1 MNSEPKTRQISN
13 INTTL
18 RKERKTETES
28 DSVSDTSKQRRK
40 RSSSRPRQSSV
51 KQSKNLLN
59 NNALDKKL
67 VKPNARNTD
76 RKSNEGKKSCKISS
90 FRLVGLMGKFIFGRN
105 KLSLGLKE
113 LAGEDNKTSAASDNY
128 PSEVITNKDEAS
140 TDVDIDLDESIIE
153 EHSKVNDN
161 EISEKIDI
169 DLNDP
174 EVANSTAKIQAS
186 FKGKQARKEVEKIK
200 EDKKQASKHKIEE
213 EIDINLNDPEV
224 ANSAAKI
231 QASFKG
237 KQVRK
242 EVAKM
247 KEETI
252 QNFSEGDLAK
262 TETEEIEKKADEE
275 IDIDLNDPEVAN
287 SAAKIQ
293 ASFKGKQVR
302 KEVAKKKEEQSQSNS
317 EVNIV
322 ETETEEAEKKAD
334 EEIDIDLNDPEVAN
348 SAAKIQASFKGK
360 QVRKEVA
367 KLKEE
372 KIQNPSKENDTDI
385 DKGEAKIKAEE
396 EIDIDLIDPEVA
408 NSAAKIQASFKGKQV
423 RKEVAKLK
431 EEHIQNAS
439 KENDTD
445 IDTGE
450 AKIKADEEID
460 IDLNDPEVANSAA
473 KIQASF
479 KRKQVRTEAA
489 KMKEEQSQSNSEGN
503 IVKTEKEEAE
513 QKANEEIYIDL
524 NDPEEAD
531 SAAKIQTS
539 FKGKQARK
547 EVAKMKEE
555 NEKDA
560 TIVKTDVN
568 LNLKQAEP
576 TECLKLEDW
585 NPKETP
591 QIFENAEED
600 ISVRSSVNWEDP
612 DINDTATNIQAGY
625 RGWKVRDDM
634 NKKEEERAATK
645 IQTRYRGYQARK
657 NLSKIRKE
665 KNKNLKDNLEEPNE
679 IIVAD
684 TSEYTEYDSETSYYY
699 EDEDD
704 ESEILDERP
713 KTPET
718 SVAKFAEK
726 TDSQD
731 STKLSGFKAI
741 GMVAR
746 LMKKRKE
753 KLDDERRQSIVSK
766 DDSTMEKNLSKENQ
780 IAEIVPKEPTATE
793 RAAEQVSTTETTS
806 KITTEDSDHE
816 YTSDDFL
823 NGDEELE
830 DSDAE
835 TGSENEEECEEEEQ
849 VVQEDKKPFFLLKRL
864 VGIMSLT
871 GGPNIKTFKSNKVGI
886 LAEVKENSKEH
897 EEQEETVPKPPAEIL
912 RSKIEGVEVVVTD
925 VDG

>member
-51 KQSKNLLN
+51 KKSKNLLN

-186 FKGKQARKEVEKIK
+186 FKGKQARKEVEKII
-200 EDKKQASKHKIEE
+200 EDKKQASKHKIDE
-213 EIDINLNDPEV
+213 EIDIN
-224 ANSAAKI
+224 
-231 QASFKG
+231 
-237 KQVRK
+237 
-242 EVAKM
+242 
-247 KEETI
+247 
-252 QNFSEGDLAK
+252 
-262 TETEEIEKKADEE
+262 
-275 IDIDLNDPEVAN
+275 LNDPEVAN

-322 ETETEEAEKKAD
+322 ETETEEIEKKAD

-372 KIQNPSKENDTDI
+372 KIQNPSKENVTDI

-503 IVKTEKEEAE
+503 IVKLETEEAE
-513 QKANEEIYIDL
+513 QKANEEIDIDL

-576 TECLKLEDW
+576 TECSKLEDW

-679 IIVAD
+679 IIVED

-793 RAAEQVSTTETTS
+793 RAVEQVSTTETTS

>member
-242 EVAKM
+242 EVAK
-247 KEETI
+247 
-252 QNFSEGDLAK
+252 
-262 TETEEIEKKADEE
+262 
-275 IDIDLNDPEVAN
+275 
-287 SAAKIQ
+287 
-293 ASFKGKQVR
+293 
-302 KEVAKKKEEQSQSNS
+302 KKEEQSQSNS

-385 DKGEAKIKAEE
+385 DKGEAKI
-396 EIDIDLIDPEVA
+396 
-408 NSAAKIQASFKGKQV
+408 
-423 RKEVAKLK
+423 R
-431 EEHIQNAS
+431 
-439 KENDTD
+439 
-445 IDTGE
+445 
-450 AKIKADEEID
+450 ADEEID
-460 IDLNDPEVANSAA
+460 
-473 KIQASF
+473 
-479 KRKQVRTEAA
+479 
-489 KMKEEQSQSNSEGN
+489 
-503 IVKTEKEEAE
+503 
-513 QKANEEIYIDL
+513 IDL

-576 TECLKLEDW
+576 TECSKLEDW

-823 NGDEELE
+823 DGDEELE

-835 TGSENEEECEEEEQ
+835 TGSENEEEGEEEEQ

>member
-1 MNSEPKTRQISN
+1 M
-13 INTTL
+13 NTTL

-28 DSVSDTSKQRRK
+28 DSISDTSKQRRK

-51 KQSKNLLN
+51 KKSKNLLN

-76 RKSNEGKKSCKISS
+76 RKSNEGEKSCKISS

-128 PSEVITNKDEAS
+128 PSEVITIKDEAS

-153 EHSKVNDN
+153 EHSKVNDLKNFDSNDN
-161 EISEKIDI
+161 EISEKVDI

-224 ANSAAKI
+224 ANTAAKI

-247 KEETI
+247 KEE
-252 QNFSEGDLAK
+252 QSQSNSEVNIVK
-262 TETEEIEKKADEE
+262 TETEKIEKKADEE

-302 KEVAKKKEEQSQSNS
+302 KEVAKMKEEQSQSNS
-317 EVNIV
+317 EGNIV
-322 ETETEEAEKKAD
+322 KTETEEIEK
-334 EEIDIDLNDPEVAN
+334 
-348 SAAKIQASFKGK
+348 
-360 QVRKEVA
+360 
-367 KLKEE
+367 
-372 KIQNPSKENDTDI
+372 
-385 DKGEAKIKAEE
+385 
-396 EIDIDLIDPEVA
+396 
-408 NSAAKIQASFKGKQV
+408 
-423 RKEVAKLK
+423 
-431 EEHIQNAS
+431 
-439 KENDTD
+439 
-445 IDTGE
+445 
-450 AKIKADEEID
+450 KADEEID

-489 KMKEEQSQSNSEGN
+489 KMKEEQSQSNLEGN
-503 IVKTEKEEAE
+503 IVKTETEEAE
-513 QKANEEIYIDL
+513 QKANEEIDIDL
-524 NDPEEAD
+524 NDPEVANN
-531 SAAKIQTS
+531 AAKIQAS
-539 FKGKQARK
+539 FKGKQVRK

-555 NEKDA
+555 NKKDA

-568 LNLKQAEP
+568 LNLEQVEP
-576 TECLKLEDW
+576 TECSKLEDW

-591 QIFENAEED
+591 QIIENAEED
-600 ISVRSSVNWEDP
+600 LSVRSSVNWEDP

-657 NLSKIRKE
+657 NVSKIRKE

-679 IIVAD
+679 IIVED

-766 DDSTMEKNLSKENQ
+766 DDSTMENNLSKENQ
-780 IAEIVPKEPTATE
+780 IAELVTKERTATE

-823 NGDEELE
+823 DGDEELE

-835 TGSENEEECEEEEQ
+835 TGSENEEEGEEDEQ

-897 EEQEETVPKPPAEIL
+897 EEQEETVPKPPAEIS

>member
-200 EDKKQASKHKIEE
+200 EDKKQASKHKIDE

-262 TETEEIEKKADEE
+262 TETEEIEKKDDE
-275 IDIDLNDPEVAN
+275 IDIDLNDPEVA
-287 SAAKIQ
+287 K
-293 ASFKGKQVR
+293 
-302 KEVAKKKEEQSQSNS
+302 
-317 EVNIV
+317 
-322 ETETEEAEKKAD
+322 
-334 EEIDIDLNDPEVAN
+334 
-348 SAAKIQASFKGK
+348 
-360 QVRKEVA
+360 
-367 KLKEE
+367 
-372 KIQNPSKENDTDI
+372 
-385 DKGEAKIKAEE
+385 
-396 EIDIDLIDPEVA
+396 
-408 NSAAKIQASFKGKQV
+408 
-423 RKEVAKLK
+423 
-431 EEHIQNAS
+431 
-439 KENDTD
+439 
-445 IDTGE
+445 
-450 AKIKADEEID
+450 
-460 IDLNDPEVANSAA
+460 SAA

-665 KNKNLKDNLEEPNE
+665 KNKNLKDNLEELNE
-679 IIVAD
+679 IIVED

-823 NGDEELE
+823 DGDEELE

-835 TGSENEEECEEEEQ
+835 TGSENEEEGEEQEQ

>member
-1 MNSEPKTRQISN
+1 M
-13 INTTL
+13 NTTL

-28 DSVSDTSKQRRK
+28 DSISDTSKQRRK

-51 KQSKNLLN
+51 KKSKNLLN

-76 RKSNEGKKSCKISS
+76 RKSNEGEKSCKISS

-128 PSEVITNKDEAS
+128 PSEVITIKDEAS

-153 EHSKVNDN
+153 EHSKVNDLKNFDSNDN

-213 EIDINLNDPEV
+213 EIDIDLNDPEV

-247 KEETI
+247 KEE
-252 QNFSEGDLAK
+252 QSQSNSEVNIVK

-293 ASFKGKQVR
+293 ASFKRKQVR
-302 KEVAKKKEEQSQSNS
+302 TEGAKMKEEQSQSNL
-317 EVNIV
+317 EGNIV
-322 ETETEEAEKKAD
+322 KTETEEAEQKAN

-367 KLKEE
+367 K
-372 KIQNPSKENDTDI
+372 
-385 DKGEAKIKAEE
+385 
-396 EIDIDLIDPEVA
+396 
-408 NSAAKIQASFKGKQV
+408 
-423 RKEVAKLK
+423 
-431 EEHIQNAS
+431 
-439 KENDTD
+439 
-445 IDTGE
+445 
-450 AKIKADEEID
+450 
-460 IDLNDPEVANSAA
+460 
-473 KIQASF
+473 
-479 KRKQVRTEAA
+479 
-489 KMKEEQSQSNSEGN
+489 
-503 IVKTEKEEAE
+503 
-513 QKANEEIYIDL
+513 
-524 NDPEEAD
+524 
-531 SAAKIQTS
+531 
-539 FKGKQARK
+539 
-547 EVAKMKEE
+547 MKEE
-555 NEKDA
+555 NKKDA

-568 LNLKQAEP
+568 LNLEQAEP
-576 TECLKLEDW
+576 TECSKLEDW

-591 QIFENAEED
+591 QIIENAEED
-600 ISVRSSVNWEDP
+600 LSVRSSVNWEDP

-657 NLSKIRKE
+657 NVSKIRKE

-679 IIVAD
+679 IIVED

-780 IAEIVPKEPTATE
+780 IAELVPKERTASE

-823 NGDEELE
+823 DGDEELE

-835 TGSENEEECEEEEQ
+835 TGSENEEEGEEDEQ

-897 EEQEETVPKPPAEIL
+897 EEQEETVPKPPAEIS